1 MSVGSHHPP
10 RTQLTA
16 QYTVEAQEV
25 LNRDPRALMDEVS
38 EFSESGYD
46 RKAERTAPVSPLP
59 FPRESDKSSVST

>member
-1 MSVGSHHPP
+1 M
-10 RTQLTA
+10 
-16 QYTVEAQEV
+16 

-46 RKAERTAPVSPLP
+46 RKAERTALVFPLP